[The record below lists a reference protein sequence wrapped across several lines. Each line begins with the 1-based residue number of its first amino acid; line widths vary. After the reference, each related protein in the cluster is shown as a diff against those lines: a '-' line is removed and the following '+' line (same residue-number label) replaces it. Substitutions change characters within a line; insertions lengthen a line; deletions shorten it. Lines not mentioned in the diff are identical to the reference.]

1 MFLEKSINNGIEIY
15 FEYLNECNKI
25 YNRLINISCIDNPL
39 KLKKSYFNLVQN
51 LNKIIPWYYVRKTN
65 ELKLA
70 SNDGIL
76 CFKNIFPK
84 LKDELDEVFHIH
96 FNVIDNIRNIRNA
109 IEHAPHQ
116 IIISEMCS
124 GSNLSFIE
132 CIRKDGKDPNKYII
146 KSIDLK
152 LMIADINNV
161 YINVL
166 QEIKNNKKK
175 YFGNNTDSYTFQYLN
190 NYKLCKL
197 G

>member
-1 MFLEKSINNGIEIY
+1 M
-15 FEYLNECNKI
+15 
-25 YNRLINISCIDNPL
+25 
-39 KLKKSYFNLVQN
+39 KKSYFNLVQN

-132 CIRKDGKDPNKYII
+132 CIRKDGKDTNKYII